1 MNAVQNQKQ
10 NIDHALSFEDVSKL
24 FPLPLSEAADILG
37 VSTSVLKTLC
47 NENGLER
54 WPHRKY
60 LAGKSIEDIK
70 NEAAKE
76 KSKALGGNSQGDRHK
91 NNVSTGA
98 VASSSP
104 GSLVKDKTAK
114 SSPDNP
120 QQSGSKIIWRPY
132 QIVASGLA
140 LEASSFS
147 EEFKYGFPSSGLSR
161 STNKWWG
168 DCGVNDGLSTA
179 EGTTTS
185 DVKDASE
192 SQVESNIMEHSGKN
206 ERDKVPLLSSIRKR
220 ALDEG
225 QKALKSGALKK
236 HGADQLEKEE
246 KILLR
251 RLFQAS

>member
-1 MNAVQNQKQ
+1 MNGVQNQKQ
-10 NIDHALSFEDVSKL
+10 NYDHALSFEDVSKL

-37 VSTSVLKTLC
+37 VSTSVLKKLC

-60 LAGKSIEDIK
+60 LAGKSIEEIK
-70 NEAAKE
+70 NEAARE

-91 NNVSTGA
+91 SNMSTGA
-98 VASSSP
+98 VASPSP

-114 SSPDNP
+114 SATDNS
-120 QQSGSKIIWRPY
+120 QQMGSKITWRPY
-132 QIVASGLA
+132 QMVAYGLP
-140 LEASSFS
+140 LEASTFS
-147 EEFKYGFPSSGLSR
+147 EEFKYGFPSCGLSR

-168 DCGVNDGLSTA
+168 CCGVNDGSSTDEA
-179 EGTTTS
+179 AAAL

-192 SQVESNIMEHSGKN
+192 SQAESNILEQPGKDA
-206 ERDKVPLLSSIRKR
+206 RDKVSLLSYIRKR

-225 QKALKSGALKK
+225 QKALKGGALKK
-236 HGADQLEKEE
+236 HGADRLEKQEE
-246 KILLR
+246 ILLR